1 MNTLLEPPGYPFFL
15 RYRAVLKH
23 AKHPVFRFPNVHAYA
38 TPRPPRRTLPCPA
51 F

>member
-1 MNTLLEPPGYPFFL
+1 MNTLLEPPGYPYSSRYHAFL
-15 RYRAVLKH
+15 MH
-23 AKHPVFRFPNVHAYA
+23 AKHPVFRIPNVLASA